1 MRFGLLTQWYD
12 PEPGPAALPGT
23 LARGLVDR
31 GHEVSVV
38 TGFPNYPTGKL
49 VDGYRIRA
57 CQHEVLDGV
66 HVTRTALWPSHN
78 ASAISRLLTYGSFGA
93 TAASV
98 GLGSLRGLDS
108 LWVNYSPVTL
118 APAMLLTTKVLGV
131 PSIAHVA
138 DLWPDTLAASGVDES
153 AFVGRIAMLGSGAAA
168 KAMYDVAS
176 FVSFISPGV
185 EAELVSRG
193 VPQHKLAYT
202 PMWANE
208 DLFRPGAE
216 PMREELGL
224 PEDAVVLVYAGS
236 IGEAQGLQPLIEAC
250 AAVADPRFVLLI
262 AGSGTAE
269 QSLKDRVAQLGLTNV
284 RFLGRVAPDRMSN
297 LLATADAAYIGLN
310 EHPLAQMTMP
320 SKTQATLAA
329 GCPLLVAGR
338 GDVAKV
344 AQESG
349 AGWCV
354 PSGDTAALAGA
365 INQICAAEPGELD
378 RLGRQARTFYEQTFA
393 VRAGVDRLERLLV
406 AAASGKKTA

>member
-23 LARGLVDR
+23 LARGLVER
-31 GHEVSVV
+31 GHEVSVL
-38 TGFPNYPTGKL
+38 TGFPNYPTGML
-49 VDGYRIRA
+49 ADGYQIRPR
-57 CQHEVLDGV
+57 QREVRDGV
-66 HVTRTALWPSHN
+66 EVTRTALWPSHK
-78 ASAISRLLTYGSFGA
+78 ASALSRMLTYGTFGA
-93 TAASV
+93 TAASL
-98 GLGSLRGLDS
+98 GLVSLRGLDA

-118 APAMLLTTKVLGV
+118 APAMLLATKALGV

-153 AFVGRIAMLGSGAAA
+153 SLVGKVAMKGSGAAA
-168 KAMYDVAS
+168 KAMYDAAT
-176 FVSFISPGV
+176 FVSYISPGV
-185 EAELVSRG
+185 RAELVSRG
-193 VPQHKLAYT
+193 VPKQKLAYT

-208 DLFRPGAE
+208 DIFRPGAQSL
-216 PMREELGL
+216 REELGL
-224 PEDAVVLVYAGS
+224 AQDAVVLVYAGS
-236 IGEAQGLQPLIEAC
+236 LGEAQGLQTLVEAC
-250 AAVADPRFVLLI
+250 AAVTDPRFTLLI

-269 QSLKDRVAQLGLTNV
+269 QSLKNRVAELDLDNV
-284 RFLGRVAPDRMSN
+284 IFLGRVPPERMSN

-338 GDVAKV
+338 GDVANV
-344 AQESG
+344 ARESG

-354 PSGDTAALAGA
+354 PSGDTAALASA
-365 INQICAAEPGELD
+365 INQICAAESGELD
-378 RLGRQARTFYEQTFA
+378 RLGRQARTYYEQTFA

-406 AAASGKKTA
+406 AAASGKKTL